1 MVSIIFAKY
10 YNRCENKY
18 FKKQKQ
24 EEELKESEMISE
36 SGNDADLNIL
46 NLSSKIDEMNQETNN
61 NLKDDIPKVP
71 AIKN

>member
-1 MVSIIFAKY
+1 MWKQI
-10 YNRCENKY
+10 

-24 EEELKESEMISE
+24 EEELKESGMILE

-46 NLSSKIDEMNQETNN
+46 NLSSKMDEMNQGTKN
-61 NLKDDIPKVP
+61 NLKDDIPKVL